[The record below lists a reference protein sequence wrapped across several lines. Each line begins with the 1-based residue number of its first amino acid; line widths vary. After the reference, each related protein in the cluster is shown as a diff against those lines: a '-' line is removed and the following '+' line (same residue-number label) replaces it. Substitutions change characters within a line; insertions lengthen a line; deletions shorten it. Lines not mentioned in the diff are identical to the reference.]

1 MTTTYRFPVS
11 DWLFVLKD
19 LLRLDDRADLLGR
32 DDLSTS
38 DLRDLLV
45 EGARFHEEVLA
56 PLNVPAD
63 REGARL
69 VDGRVRTPAGFVK
82 AWDQYRQA
90 GWHVL
95 NVPADL
101 GGGGLPSVVT
111 LALGELR
118 SATAQS
124 FAMYGAFCGVAGTM
138 IAALGEDWMR
148 AHVVPRLIEGDWT
161 ATMCMT
167 ESHAGSD
174 LRELRTRAVQQTDG
188 AWLLSGAKIFISGGD
203 HDLTENIVHIVL
215 AKVVGDDGTV
225 PEGLAGVGVFLVP
238 ARTLDPATGVLGGS
252 NGVHVDSIEHKMGI
266 EASAT
271 CALRFE
277 DARGWR
283 LVDQSQSGVAASM
296 GPMFFMMNKARMG
309 TALSGVAYA
318 EMSYQYASAYAHERL
333 SGRAPGRVRRP
344 DLHADPIV
352 AHPDVRRLL
361 LSTRAFAEGGRALA
375 ARLAMWQLEADAG
388 SPTAADL
395 VKLLSPVI
403 KAYFTD
409 KGMQSALD
417 CQQVLGG
424 HGYTRDHP
432 IEQWVRNAR
441 IGQIYEGANGIQAR
455 DLVRNRLV
463 SNGRATTD
471 AFFDGIDA
479 FIAEAPREL
488 AVLNGILDP
497 ISRAAAELRDAV
509 AIVVQAD
516 EVDASGV
523 AYDLLTAFGTLA
535 VAWTWAECVR
545 AAANVGDERFL
556 AMKATLARIW
566 VERELPLITA
576 LCARIRSGGGA
587 LSEPKD
593 DWI

>member
-1 MTTTYRFPVS
+1 VTTYRFPLS

-19 LLRLDDRADLLGR
+19 LLRLDDRGDLLGR
-32 DDLSTS
+32 ADLTS
-38 DLRDLLV
+38 GDLRDLLV
-45 EGARFHEEVLA
+45 EGARLHEEVLA
-56 PLNVPAD
+56 PLNVAGD
-63 REGARL
+63 REGARF

-82 AWDQYRQA
+82 AWDLYRHG

-95 NVPADL
+95 NVPSHI

-118 SATAQS
+118 SATAHS

-148 AHVVPRLIEGDWT
+148 AHVVPRLIDGDWT

-174 LRELRTRAVQQTDG
+174 LRELRTRAEQQADG
-188 AWLLSGAKIFISGGD
+188 TWRLRGAKIFISGGD

-215 AKVVGDDGTV
+215 AKVVGEDGKV

-238 ARTLDPATGVLGGS
+238 ARTLDPATGALGGV
-252 NGVHVDSIEHKMGI
+252 NGVHVDSIEDKMGI

-277 DARGWR
+277 DAVGWR
-283 LVDQSQSGVAASM
+283 IVDRAKTGVAGSM
-296 GPMFFMMNKARMG
+296 GPMFFLMNKARLG

-333 SGRAPGRVRRP
+333 SGRAPGEVRRP
-344 DLHADPIV
+344 DLHADPLV

-375 ARLAMWQLEADAG
+375 ARVALWQLEADLAG
-388 SPTAADL
+388 SQPAADL
-395 VKLLSPVI
+395 VKLLAPVL

-409 KGMQSALD
+409 KGMQSAID

-463 SNGRATTD
+463 SQGRRTTD
-471 AFFDGIDA
+471 ALFDGIEA
-479 FIAEAPREL
+479 FVAAAPSEVAEL
-488 AVLNGILDP
+488 APLLDP
-497 ISRAAAELRDAV
+497 ISRATAELREAV
-509 AIVVQAD
+509 AVVSQAD

-523 AYDLLTAFGTLA
+523 AYDLLTALGTLA
-535 VAWTWAECVR
+535 VAWTWAECVL
-545 AAANVGDERFL
+545 AAATTDDERFL
-556 AMKATLARIW
+556 AMKAALARIW
-566 VERELPLITA
+566 IERELPLVTA
-576 LCARIRSGGGA
+576 LCERMRYGGSA
-587 LSEPKD
+587 LTEPLD
-593 DWI
+593 EWI